1 MASRAKTIS
10 TFGGLAA
17 IVLWSSTIAVARSLS
32 ERVGPLTAGA
42 CVYLI
47 GGLLCLIPWPRR
59 LPTTTLRSLPP
70 LYLWGCGALFVLYT
84 VLLYLAVGLASNRE
98 QVLEVGIVNY
108 LWPALTLL
116 LSIPLLRQRAGV
128 LLLPGTFLA
137 MFGVVLV
144 MTQGARLSWSVFA
157 EHLHRDPLAYV
168 LATVAAF
175 SWALYS
181 NLTRRWS
188 AGATGGAAGWFVAS
202 TGLMLLLLRLPAA
215 EPGAWSIPALLE
227 AIFLGGI
234 TALAYALW
242 DRAMRDGDLLLV
254 AACSYLTPLLST
266 LVSCLYLKVPVSPKL
281 WLGCLLLTVG
291 SLLSWRSVS
300 STLSTKERGEKS

>member
-1 MASRAKTIS
+1 VFS
-10 TFGGLAA
+10 TFGGLMA
-17 IVLWSSTIAVARSLS
+17 IILWSSTIAVARSLS
-32 ERVGPLTAGA
+32 ERLGPLTAGA

-47 GGLLCLIPWPRR
+47 GGLFCLLPLAQRCPR
-59 LPTTTLRSLPP
+59 TTQRSLPP
-70 LYLWGCGALFVLYT
+70 LYVWGCGSLFVLYT
-84 VLLYLAVGLASNRE
+84 VLLYLAIGLASSRE

-116 LSIPLLRQRAGV
+116 LSLPLLRQRAGV
-128 LLLPGTFLA
+128 LLWPGTLLA

-157 EHLHRDPLAYV
+157 EHLHRNPLAYI
-168 LATVAAF
+168 LAAVAAF

-188 AGATGGAAGWFVAS
+188 AGATGGAVGWFVAS
-202 TGLMLLLLRLPAA
+202 TGLLLLLLRFTVA
-215 EPGAWSIPALLE
+215 EPCAWSVQALLE

-266 LVSCLYLKVPVSPKL
+266 LVSCLYLKVAVSSKL
-281 WLGCLLLTVG
+281 WLGCLLLIVG

-300 STLSTKERGEKS
+300 PTPSAPDRGSKS